1 MNSNIFVCIIVM
13 AAVTYFI
20 RVLPLVLIR
29 VKIKNRFFRSFLY
42 YVPFVTLSVMVF
54 PSILTSTSS
63 FISALIGFVIAVTVS
78 FLGAGLPVVS
88 LFAVA
93 AVFVSELFIR

>member
-1 MNSNIFVCIIVM
+1 MNLNVYLCVAVM

-20 RVLPLVLIR
+20 RALPLVLIR
-29 VKIKNRFFRSFLY
+29 KKIENRFFASFLY

-54 PSILTSTSS
+54 PDILSSTSNTV
-63 FISALIGFVIAVTVS
+63 SAVIGFAVAIVTA
-78 FLGAGLPVVS
+78 FAGGSLPIVS

-93 AVFVSELFIR
+93 SVFITEFFTK